1 MQNDFDIEIAKL
13 EKPKDELIASFLA
26 LQTWRLTNQWSL
38 DLSHCI
44 GAHLLEPQ
52 KLTSDDKFVLMHKAR
67 VRLDERSKAP
77 FEPSPENRKLILD
90 VIVKQ
95 ALAGVAWRQVCDGVM
110 EVNKITAE
118 EVEAEIATRKK

>member
-1 MQNDFDIEIAKL
+1 
-13 EKPKDELIASFLA
+13 
-26 LQTWRLTNQWSL
+26 
-38 DLSHCI
+38 
-44 GAHLLEPQ
+44 
-52 KLTSDDKFVLMHKAR
+52 
-67 VRLDERSKAP
+67 
-77 FEPSPENRKLILD
+77 LD

>member
-44 GAHLLEPQ
+44 GAHLLEL
-52 KLTSDDKFVLMHKAR
+52 KS
-67 VRLDERSKAP
+67 
-77 FEPSPENRKLILD
+77 
-90 VIVKQ
+90 
-95 ALAGVAWRQVCDGVM
+95 
-110 EVNKITAE
+110 
-118 EVEAEIATRKK
+118 